1 MQVSSPHDVV
11 LARSDVAKGAY
22 RAVLLHR
29 AAVLRNRFRDVE
41 AAIGIPADDPEG
53 WCRGCRL

>member
-1 MQVSSPHDVV
+1 M

-41 AAIGIPADDPEG
+41 AAIGIPADDLNNMIS
-53 WCRGCRL
+53 R